1 MKNVLSFSDY
11 DPELEYKSETRR
23 EMNLNRVRRSRE
35 YKELIKK
42 GFKEITSEQQEL
54 NSTMKFQRVRYKEKD
69 KGHDFPFYTIHPS
82 GTVRRYNPPKS
93 PEVPEGSGNDLI
105 VFDKPFYKPKD
116 YIKGIQYLLD
126 YLDRKED
133 RDDYK

>member
-11 DPELEYKSETRR
+11 DPELEYKSDTRR

-42 GFKEITSEQQEL
+42 GFKELTSEQQEL
-54 NSTMKFQRVRYKEKD
+54 NSTMKFQRVRFKEKD

-93 PEVPEGSGNDLI
+93 PEVPEGSGN
-105 VFDKPFYKPKD
+105 

-133 RDDYK
+133 RGDYK